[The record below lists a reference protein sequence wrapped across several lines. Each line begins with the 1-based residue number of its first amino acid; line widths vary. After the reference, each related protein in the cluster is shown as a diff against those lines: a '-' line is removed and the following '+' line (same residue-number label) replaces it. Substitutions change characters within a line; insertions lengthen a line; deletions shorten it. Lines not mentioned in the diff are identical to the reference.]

1 MIAANG
7 SATVVPLAGTGVEKR
22 EGISCAAVPGDRE
35 PLLESAVRDTDNAD
49 RRSAVRFP
57 IEQEVR
63 YKVFNRN
70 TIEVGSGKTINMSS
84 NGVLFTTERA
94 LVVGERLEV
103 AVNWPAQ
110 LDHKCPL
117 KLVTTGRVV
126 RSEGDRAAI
135 AIERY
140 EFRTQGIHGMA

>member
-1 MIAANG
+1 MAQMAEIRSSFVGLFGGTERSVKPRDVFEAG
-7 SATVVPLAGTGVEKR
+7 GVATPEAEV
-22 EGISCAAVPGDRE
+22 
-35 PLLESAVRDTDNAD
+35 AD
-49 RRSAVRFP
+49 RRAAVRFP

-70 TIEVGSGKTINMSS
+70 TIEVGAGRTINMSS
-84 NGVLFTTERA
+84 NGVLFTTERMLA
-94 LVVGERLEV
+94 AGERLEV

-110 LDHKCPL
+110 LDNRCAL

-140 EFRTQGIHGMA
+140 EFRTQGSGRMF

>member
-1 MIAANG
+1 MAEMFG
-7 SATVVPLAGTGVEKR
+7 SLVGLVGSTDRTGK
-22 EGISCAAVPGDRE
+22 PGE
-35 PLLESAVRDTDNAD
+35 IFKSGMQGLTDAEMTD
-49 RRSAVRFP
+49 RRAAVRFP

-70 TIEVGSGKTINMSS
+70 TIEMGAGRTINMSS

-94 LVVGERLEV
+94 LSPGERLEV

-110 LDHKCPL
+110 LDNRCAL
-117 KLVTTGRVV
+117 KLVTTGRVI

-140 EFRTQGIHGMA
+140 EFRTQGIGRMF

>member
-1 MIAANG
+1 MALDG
-7 SATVVPLAGTGVEKR
+7 SGARKPGS
-22 EGISCAAVPGDRE
+22 ISCASVHSDGDPRPE
-35 PLLESAVRDTDNAD
+35 TATSDNDNAD

-70 TIEVGSGKTINMSS
+70 TIEVGSGRTVNMSS

-94 LVVGERLEV
+94 LAVGERLEV
-103 AVNWPAQ
+103 AVKWPAQ
-110 LDHKCPL
+110 LDNKCPL

-126 RSEGDRAAI
+126 RSDGDRAAI

-140 EFRTQGIHGMA
+140 EFRTQGIQRMS